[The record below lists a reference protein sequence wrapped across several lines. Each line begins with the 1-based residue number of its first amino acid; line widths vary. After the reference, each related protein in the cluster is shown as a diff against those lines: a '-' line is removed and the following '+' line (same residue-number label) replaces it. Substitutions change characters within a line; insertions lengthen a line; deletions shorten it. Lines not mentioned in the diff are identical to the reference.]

1 MRRRRASLSAPGGGE
16 RRGEGGAHQI
26 SAWTAEWLGWLAD
39 ERRASPNTVAA
50 YRRDI
55 EAFLGFVATHRG
67 GPVTAADLADLR
79 PADIRAWLAR
89 RNADGMKRTSTA
101 RAMSAV
107 KGFFRH
113 LAREG
118 AVENAAVAAMRAP
131 RLPHAVPKALSPTEA
146 REAVS
151 AVGELSDVPW
161 VGLRDTALL
170 MLLYGAG
177 LRIGEALALRRGEVP
192 ARSIDGGAVLVVTG
206 KGNKQRMV
214 PLLPAVMDAL
224 DGYLAALPY
233 GGSRDAPLFVGTRGG
248 PLNPAVLQ
256 RQVRKLRIWLGLP
269 ETATPHALRHSFA
282 THLLGR
288 GADLRAIQELLGHAD
303 LSTTQRYTDVAPE
316 QLLATY
322 RAAHPRAR

>member
-1 MRRRRASLSAPGGGE
+1 M
-16 RRGEGGAHQI
+16 
-26 SAWTAEWLGWLAD
+26 AD

-50 YRRDI
+50 YERDI
-55 EAFLGFVATHRG
+55 EAFLGFIATHRG
-67 GPVTAADLADLR
+67 GPVTTADLADLR
-79 PADIRAWLAR
+79 PGDIRAWLAR
-89 RNADGMKRTSTA
+89 RNAEGKKRTSTA
-101 RAMSAV
+101 RATSAV
-107 KGFFRH
+107 KSFFRH
-113 LAREG
+113 LTREG
-118 AVENAAVAAMRAP
+118 VVENAAVAAMRAP
-131 RLPHAVPKALSPTEA
+131 KLPHAVPKPLSPTEA

-151 AVGELSDVPW
+151 AVAELSDVPW

-177 LRIGEALALRRGEVP
+177 LRIGEALALRRGDMP
-192 ARSIDGGAVLVVTG
+192 ARSSDGSAVLVVTG

-224 DGYLAALPY
+224 DGYLAATPY
-233 GGSRDAPLFVGTRGG
+233 GGSKDAPLFLGTRGG
-248 PLNPAVLQ
+248 PLNPAVVQ

-303 LSTTQRYTDVAPE
+303 LSTTQRYTEVAPE